1 MKQFAAKLFARYI
14 VNKNRRWKENPIAAQ
29 KQTFQFLIE
38 KARNT
43 RFGQDHDF
51 EQIRDYETFKKKVPI
66 RDYEGHRP
74 YVNRII
80 AGEKDVLWPGVP
92 LYLSKTSGTTSGA
105 KYIPISKASM
115 PTHINAARDALLT
128 YIHQTG
134 KTEFLSGKQIFL
146 QGNPTLEEKGG
157 IALGRL
163 SGIVAHYVPSYLQAS
178 RMPSW
183 ETNCIEDWEEKVDA
197 VVKETLPEKMTLI
210 GGIPSWVQM
219 YFEKINSIKGV
230 TVGDVFPD
238 FSLFIYGGVNF
249 DPYRSVFKKLIGKQV
264 DTIELFPASEGFF
277 AYQDLQNKEGLLLL
291 LNNGIFYEF
300 IPVDRYGEENPP
312 RYSLGEVEAGVNYI
326 LILSTTAGLWAYN
339 IGDTVRFVS
348 KDPYRLVVTGRV
360 KHFISAFGEHVI
372 GKEVETALKEATAA
386 TDIQIK
392 EFTVAPQVNPTQGLP
407 YHEWLIEF
415 DVPPQD
421 QLEFEKKLDAQME
434 AQNIYYQD
442 LIQGNVLRKLKVTP
456 VVKNGFQ
463 AYMKSIGKL
472 GGQNKVPRLSNDR
485 KIADKLYQIN
495 QNDA

>member
-14 VNKNRRWKENPIAAQ
+14 VNKNKRWKDNPIAAQ
-29 KQTFQFLIE
+29 EKTFKLLVE

-51 EQIRDYETFKKKVPI
+51 DQIDSYESFKAKVPV

-74 YVNRII
+74 YVEQII

-128 YIHQTG
+128 YVHQTG
-134 KTEFLSGKQIFL
+134 KSDFLSGKQIFL

-219 YFEKINSIKGV
+219 YFEKINALKGT
-230 TVGDVFPD
+230 TVSDVFPD
-238 FSLFIYGGVNF
+238 FSLFVYGGVNF
-249 DPYRSVFKKLIGKQV
+249 EPYRSVFKKLIGKQV

-277 AYQDLQNKEGLLLL
+277 AYQDQQNQEGLLLL
-291 LNNGIFYEF
+291 LNNGVFYEF
-300 IPVDRYGEENPP
+300 IPVDQFGEESPP
-312 RYSLGEVEAGVNYI
+312 RYSLAEVETGVNYV

-372 GKEVETALKEATAA
+372 GKEVETALKEATANCE
-386 TDIQIK
+386 IQIK
-392 EFTVAPQVNPTQGLP
+392 EFTVAPQVNPSEGLP

-421 QLEFEKKLDAQME
+421 QAAFEETLDAQME
-434 AQNIYYQD
+434 AQNSYYQD

-463 AYMKSIGKL
+463 TYMKSIGKL

-485 KIADKLYQIN
+485 KIADTLYQIN
-495 QNDA
+495 QNGV